1 MSTASKLWIAGLRT
15 KFSNTFLS
23 PKLAQREVGGIKMG
37 MLPKCTNNV
46 FVRDS
51 LLTKVPKIHVFIL
64 KTQDARAV
72 FSNTFLS
79 LKLALKVILKCTNN
93 IFS

>member
-1 MSTASKLWIAGLRT
+1 
-15 KFSNTFLS
+15 
-23 PKLAQREVGGIKMG
+23 MG